1 MNILFTVCGRAGSK
15 GVKNKNLKNLLGK
28 SLVYYTLS
36 AIDLFIKENKGE
48 DTIHVCASSDSQ
60 DLLGLITAQ
69 KAFPVFTVDR
79 SKELSG
85 DTIGKIAVIRDALLR
100 SNKHYEVEHDMVIDL
115 DITSPIRRLQDI
127 VNIYEMKKNS
137 PDFDIVFSVTNARR
151 NPYFNQVKKNPVT
164 GGYELVMN
172 QGITSR
178 QQAPVVYDMNA
189 SIYAYD
195 GLYLIRSNS
204 DKLFDG
210 RCTAIMM
217 EDTAVLD
224 IDSEEDYELMEYLYG
239 YFIKSN
245 CDFALIFVNVSQI
258 VDSMSW

>member
-28 SLVYYTLS
+28 PLVYYTLS
-36 AIDLFIKENKGE
+36 AIDLFIKENKGV

-60 DLLGLITAQ
+60 DLLGLITSQ

-79 SKELSG
+79 SAELSG

-100 SNKHYEVEHDMVIDL
+100 CNKHYSVEHDMVIDL

-137 PDFDIVFSVTNARR
+137 PDFDVVFSITSARR
-151 NPYFNQVKKNPVT
+151 NPYFNQVKKIPVT

-172 QGITSR
+172 QGLTSR

-195 GLYLIRSNS
+195 GEYLIRSNS

-224 IDSEEDYELMEYLYG
+224 IDSEEDYELMEVLMKIFIDKKADLSMLYQN
-239 YFIKSN
+239 I
-245 CDFALIFVNVSQI
+245 DTL
-258 VDSMSW
+258 

>member
-28 SLVYYTLS
+28 PLVYYTLS

-224 IDSEEDYELMEYLYG
+224 IDSEEDYELMEVLMKIFIDKKVDLSMLYHN
-239 YFIKSN
+239 I
-245 CDFALIFVNVSQI
+245 DTL
-258 VDSMSW
+258 